1 MSGQTWL
8 KMFPGVL
15 PPMDLKQ
22 NFIFCF
28 LISYICFECSGWA
41 LFILIIGT
49 LNKISPS
56 EVIILQ
62 LLPPGG
68 RLSCVCKEL
77 VRGEGHH
84 HRGVQHSRCW
94 VAWAQGMTVHSGSV

>member
-1 MSGQTWL
+1 MLGQTWL

-62 LLPPGG
+62 PLPLEG
-68 RLSCVCKEL
+68 RQLSVFRGL
-77 VRGEGHH
+77 VHEEYNSANPPTQKGD
-84 HRGVQHSRCW
+84 
-94 VAWAQGMTVHSGSV
+94 

>member
-1 MSGQTWL
+1 MAQNVSRGSSSDGL
-8 KMFPGVL
+8 KTKF
-15 PPMDLKQ
+15 
-22 NFIFCF
+22 FCFCF

-62 LLPPGG
+62 PLPLEG
-68 RLSCVCKEL
+68 RQLSVYRGL
-77 VRGEGHH
+77 VHEEYNSANPPTQKGD
-84 HRGVQHSRCW
+84 
-94 VAWAQGMTVHSGSV
+94 